1 MRGSSW
7 VRFPFMGKS
16 VRGRLR
22 VCFQRLSP
30 EASDMAVMKGKSV
43 RLAPS
48 VPRRK
53 PLAVR
58 RCYLPRPAVTPPRRQ
73 RPKSRDRRPPRSA
86 APAERRVVAIL
97 SRKRSLYSTRRLVE
111 AVRAR
116 GHRPLVLDTLRC
128 SLVLTSGAPRMVFRG
143 VELRGL
149 DVVIPR
155 IGASI
160 TGYGLAVVEQLEM
173 MGVPAVNGAQ
183 AIARS
188 RDKLRCLQLLARS
201 GLRIPRTVMAR
212 DASNV
217 PRLVDEVGGL
227 PAVVKLLR
235 GTQGVGVMLAS
246 TIPALQGI
254 LDTFRGLG
262 QDIVLQE
269 FVAES
274 RGRDLRALVVGGR
287 VVGAM
292 RRRAKRG
299 EFRSNLHRGGRGRPV
314 ELEPAYVEAAVQATS
329 VVGLEVAGVD
339 LLETSEGPT
348 LLEVNSSPGFEGL
361 ERATGLDA
369 AGAIIDRALA
379 LSRARDLSTRRA
391 L

>member
-1 MRGSSW
+1 M
-7 VRFPFMGKS
+7 
-16 VRGRLR
+16 
-22 VCFQRLSP
+22 
-30 EASDMAVMKGKSV
+30 
-43 RLAPS
+43 
-48 VPRRK
+48 
-53 PLAVR
+53 
-58 RCYLPRPAVTPPRRQ
+58 
-73 RPKSRDRRPPRSA
+73 
-86 APAERRVVAIL
+86 AIL

-111 AVRAR
+111 AIRAR

-128 SLVLTSGAPRMVFRG
+128 SLVLSSGAPRVIFRG
-143 VELRGL
+143 VDLRGL

-173 MGVPAVNGAQ
+173 MGVPVLNGAQ

-246 TIPALQGI
+246 TIPELQGI
-254 LDTFRGLG
+254 LDTFQGLG

-314 ELEPAYVEAAVQATS
+314 ELETGYVDAALRATA

-339 LLETSEGPT
+339 LLETAEGPT
-348 LLEVNSSPGFEGL
+348 ILEVNSSPGFEGL

-369 AGAIIDRALA
+369 AGAIVERALVLA
-379 LSRARDLSTRRA
+379 RSRNAVARRA

>member
-1 MRGSSW
+1 M
-7 VRFPFMGKS
+7 PAPKKS
-16 VRGRLR
+16 ATRARRAPRASETLPPGALR
-22 VCFQRLSP
+22 
-30 EASDMAVMKGKSV
+30 
-43 RLAPS
+43 
-48 VPRRK
+48 
-53 PLAVR
+53 
-58 RCYLPRPAVTPPRRQ
+58 
-73 RPKSRDRRPPRSA
+73 
-86 APAERRVVAIL
+86 VAIL
-97 SRKRSLYSTRRLVE
+97 SRNARLYSTRRLVE
-111 AVRAR
+111 AAQQLGFASR
-116 GHRPLVLDTLRC
+116 VLDTLRC
-128 SLVLTSGAPRMVFRG
+128 NMVVARDAPRLLYGGRD
-143 VELRGL
+143 LAATDL
-149 DVVIPR
+149 HVVIPR

-173 MGVPAVNGAQ
+173 MGVPALNGAQ
-183 AIARS
+183 AIAWS

-217 PRLVDEVGGL
+217 TRLVDEVGGL
-227 PAVVKLLR
+227 PAIVKLVR

-246 TIPALQGI
+246 TIPELQGI
-254 LDTFRGLG
+254 LDTFQGLG
-262 QDIVLQE
+262 QEIVLQE
-269 FVAES
+269 LVAES
-274 RGRDLRALVVGGR
+274 RGRDIRALVVGGR

-314 ELEPAYVEAAVQATS
+314 TLAPPYVEAALRATA

-339 LLETSEGPT
+339 LLETEDGPT

-369 AGAIIDRALA
+369 AGAIVDRALA
-379 LSRARDLSTRRA
+379 LVRPRHAVTRRA

>member
-1 MRGSSW
+1 
-7 VRFPFMGKS
+7 
-16 VRGRLR
+16 
-22 VCFQRLSP
+22 
-30 EASDMAVMKGKSV
+30 
-43 RLAPS
+43 
-48 VPRRK
+48 
-53 PLAVR
+53 
-58 RCYLPRPAVTPPRRQ
+58 
-73 RPKSRDRRPPRSA
+73 
-86 APAERRVVAIL
+86 
-97 SRKRSLYSTRRLVE
+97 
-111 AVRAR
+111 
-116 GHRPLVLDTLRC
+116 
-128 SLVLTSGAPRMVFRG
+128 MVFRG
-143 VELRGL
+143 VEVRGL

-173 MGVPAVNGAQ
+173 MGVPVVNGAQ

-217 PRLVDEVGGL
+217 PRLVDEIGGL
-227 PAVVKLLR
+227 PAIVKLLR
-235 GTQGVGVMLAS
+235 GTQGVGVMLGS
-246 TIPALQGI
+246 TIPELQGI
-254 LDTFRGLG
+254 LETFQGLG
-262 QDIVLQE
+262 QEFVLQE

-274 RGRDLRALVVGGR
+274 RGRDVRALVVGGR

-299 EFRSNLHRGGRGRPV
+299 EFRSNLHRGGRGKPIT
-314 ELEPAYVEAAVQATS
+314 LEQAYVDAALRATE

-339 LLETSEGPT
+339 LLETQAGPT

-369 AGAIIDRALA
+369 AGAIVDRALVLA
-379 LSRARDLSTRRA
+379 GARDGLSRRA

>member
-1 MRGSSW
+1 
-7 VRFPFMGKS
+7 
-16 VRGRLR
+16 
-22 VCFQRLSP
+22 
-30 EASDMAVMKGKSV
+30 
-43 RLAPS
+43 
-48 VPRRK
+48 
-53 PLAVR
+53 
-58 RCYLPRPAVTPPRRQ
+58 
-73 RPKSRDRRPPRSA
+73 
-86 APAERRVVAIL
+86 VVAIL

-111 AVRAR
+111 AIRAR

-128 SLVLTSGAPRMVFRG
+128 SLVLGASGPRMVFRG
-143 VELRGL
+143 VDLRGL

-160 TGYGLAVVEQLEM
+160 TRYGLAVVEQLEM
-173 MGVPAVNGAQ
+173 MGVPALNGAVG
-183 AIARS
+183 IARS

-217 PRLVDEVGGL
+217 PRLLDEVGGL

-246 TIPALQGI
+246 TLPELQGI
-254 LDTFRGLG
+254 LETFRGLG
-262 QDIVLQE
+262 EEIVLQE

-274 RGRDLRALVVGGR
+274 RGRDIRALVVGGK

-314 ELEPAYVEAAVQATS
+314 TLEPAFVEAALRATA

-339 LLETSEGPT
+339 LLETRAGPT

-361 ERATGLDA
+361 ERATGTDA
-369 AGAIIDRALA
+369 AGAIVDRALA
-379 LSRARDLSTRRA
+379 LSRSPNVATRQA

>member
-1 MRGSSW
+1 M
-7 VRFPFMGKS
+7 
-16 VRGRLR
+16 
-22 VCFQRLSP
+22 
-30 EASDMAVMKGKSV
+30 
-43 RLAPS
+43 
-48 VPRRK
+48 
-53 PLAVR
+53 
-58 RCYLPRPAVTPPRRQ
+58 
-73 RPKSRDRRPPRSA
+73 
-86 APAERRVVAIL
+86 AIL

-111 AVRAR
+111 AIRAR

-128 SLVLTSGAPRMVFRG
+128 SLVLSSGAPRVIFRG
-143 VELRGL
+143 VDLRGL

-173 MGVPAVNGAQ
+173 MGVPAVNRAQ

-227 PAVVKLLR
+227 PAIVKLLR

-246 TIPALQGI
+246 TLSELQGI
-254 LDTFRGLG
+254 LDTFQGLG
-262 QDIVLQE
+262 EDIVLQE

-274 RGRDLRALVVGGR
+274 RGQDLRALVVGGR

-292 RRRAKRG
+292 RRRARRG

-314 ELEPAYVEAAVQATS
+314 TLEPAYVEAALRATS

-339 LLETSEGPT
+339 LLETRAGPT

-369 AGAIIDRALA
+369 AGAIVDRALA
-379 LSRARDLSTRRA
+379 LAEDREVATRRA

>member
-1 MRGSSW
+1 M
-7 VRFPFMGKS
+7 
-16 VRGRLR
+16 
-22 VCFQRLSP
+22 
-30 EASDMAVMKGKSV
+30 
-43 RLAPS
+43 
-48 VPRRK
+48 
-53 PLAVR
+53 
-58 RCYLPRPAVTPPRRQ
+58 
-73 RPKSRDRRPPRSA
+73 
-86 APAERRVVAIL
+86 VAIL
-97 SRKRSLYSTRRLVE
+97 SRKRSLYSTRRMVE
-111 AVRAR
+111 AIRAR

-128 SLVLTSGAPRMVFRG
+128 NLVLTSGSPRMVFRG

-160 TGYGLAVVEQLEM
+160 TSYGLAVVEQLET
-173 MGVPAVNGAQ
+173 MGVPALNGAQ

-246 TIPALQGI
+246 TIPELQGI
-254 LDTFRGLG
+254 LDTFQGLG
-262 QDIVLQE
+262 QEIVLQE

-274 RGRDLRALVVGGR
+274 RGRDIRALVVGGR

-314 ELEPAYVEAAVQATS
+314 ELAPAYVEAAVQATR
-329 VVGLEVAGVD
+329 GGGPGGGGRGFARDQRRTNPAGGE
-339 LLETSEGPT
+339 LQPGIRGSGASNRAGRRGRHHRPCAGPGPC
-348 LLEVNSSPGFEGL
+348 SGC
-361 ERATGLDA
+361 RDA
-369 AGAIIDRALA
+369 ASALRRQA
-379 LSRARDLSTRRA
+379 SSRAWCAAHRVRSAPTSILSGQPGCFAAGRDRHRCRPAPAFSKVRLSATNA
-391 L
+391 